1 MAKTNQNNKRD
12 RENHKTSSRVVV
24 NSILLFLMAVIFGV
38 LTWCGSSRIIAYGR
52 NHQAYIAS
60 DSPGICFE
68 KESDYENGLPTTR
81 EGVYVCT
88 TEIDEN
94 DEFVR
99 VTDVDGYTM
108 FLNDRISF
116 AATVESI
123 QLEIVLCVVG
133 SMLTIAS
140 LISAIVYWNHNRG

>member
-1 MAKTNQNNKRD
+1 MAKTNQSKKQN
-12 RENHKTSSRVVV
+12 REDHKTSARVIV

-38 LTWCGSSRIIAYGR
+38 LTWCGSSRIVAYGR

-68 KESDYENGLPTTR
+68 KESDYENGLPATR
-81 EGVYVCT
+81 EGAYVCT

-116 AATVESI
+116 AATVESM
-123 QLEIVLCVVG
+123 QLEVVFVCG
-133 SMLTIAS
+133 WVDAD
-140 LISAIVYWNHNRG
+140 HC